1 MKINATEHAQVECI
15 KELIIF
21 AILVTHLVLNVQ
33 DHNITNVLLV
43 LQPWLLLVENVEQN
57 AQMEPIFIQMVFA
70 IIAISHAKL
79 VLDLVNINV
88 LIVLLT

>member
-21 AILVTHLVLNVQ
+21 VILVTHLVLNVQ